1 MSPLHSRTSTA
12 HNNNGSA
19 PASLNGT
26 NATQSTGNGK
36 VLSLRPPAQIA
47 SQEVRV
53 RRILKLIESE
63 PARSIQELAEE
74 CNLSQSHLQHLF
86 KQHTGMQLGQL
97 LLESRLVK
105 AARLLEYSN
114 MSVKEIAFAVG
125 YEHTSSFIRAFERR
139 FSIAPRTYRLQCD
152 RTKC

>member
-1 MSPLHSRTSTA
+1 MSPLHSRTGTA
-12 HNNNGSA
+12 HNNNVSA

-26 NATQSTGNGK
+26 DGIQGTGNGK
-36 VLSLRPPAQIA
+36 VLSLRPPGQIA

-53 RRILKLIESE
+53 RRILRLIESE
-63 PARSIQELAEE
+63 PARTIQELAEE

-105 AARLLEYSN
+105 AAQLLEYSN

-139 FSIAPRTYRLQCD
+139 FSMAPRSYRQQCED
-152 RTKC
+152 KKC